1 MQNKIHS
8 AIPAILIQEQVGR
21 PWEYYSCV
29 GAGGG
34 GWGVGGGGESLG
46 SEESHP
52 PPRNNHLKVHYIEC
66 TKRSTCYSLLD

>member
-34 GWGVGGGGESLG
+34 GWGVGGGGGSLWVLKNPT
-46 SEESHP
+46 P
-52 PPRNNHLKVHYIEC
+52 PPEI
-66 TKRSTCYSLLD
+66 TT